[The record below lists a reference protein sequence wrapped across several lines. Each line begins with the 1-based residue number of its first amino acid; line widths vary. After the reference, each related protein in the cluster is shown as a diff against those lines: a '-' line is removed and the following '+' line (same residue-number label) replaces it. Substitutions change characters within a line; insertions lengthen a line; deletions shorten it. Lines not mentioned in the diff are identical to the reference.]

1 MTDME
6 VYVKESLALDG
17 GDIEE
22 TRTQAEIEAA
32 PLRDKVERLTKAL
45 RGLLATVPEDW
56 PERENEEW
64 WRSSWMGRP
73 SKRPMRLWS
82 PRNEEG
88 RQARL
93 R

>member
-56 PERENEEW
+56 PERENEGMVEVFLD
-64 WRSSWMGRP
+64 GEAIEEA
-73 SKRPMRLWS
+73 
-82 PRNEEG
+82 NEALESTK
-88 RQARL
+88 
-93 R
+93 